1 MKCPHCAESFFDEPE
16 RRAIGTD
23 AGGFWNIVITPC
35 PACKKFILQLESQA
49 LLPGYKIDLPVLSPP
64 TEHFRF
70 DSANLQMVR
79 PKVSARAPCPPQVP
93 DDIKKDYE
101 KAALVLADS
110 PEASAA
116 LSRRCLQH
124 VLDDKGFKSKNLIDQ
139 INLVLKNGKLPTQ
152 IAENIDAI
160 RNIGNFGA
168 HPQKSLV
175 AAELLP
181 VEPEEAEWNLDVLES
196 LFDVFYVQPDMAKQ
210 KRDALNQKLKSAGK
224 PPMK

>member
-23 AGGFWNIVITPC
+23 ADGHWNIVITPC
-35 PACKKFILQLESQA
+35 PACKKFILHLESRA
-49 LLPGYKIDLPVLSPP
+49 LLPGYNIDLPALSPP
-64 TEHFRF
+64 TEHFRAG
-70 DSANLQMVR
+70 SLKLQMVR
-79 PKVSARAPCPPQVP
+79 PKVSARAACPPQVG
-93 DDIKKDYE
+93 DIKKDYE
-101 KAALVLADS
+101 TAALVLADS

-124 VLDDKGFKSKNLIDQ
+124 VLDDKGFKSKNLADQ
-139 INLVLKNGKLPTQ
+139 IDLVLKNGKLPSQ
-152 IAENIDAI
+152 IADNVDAI
-160 RNIGNFGA
+160 RNIGNFAA

-175 AAELLP
+175 AAEILP

-196 LFDVFYVQPDMAKQ
+196 LFDFFYVQPDIAKQ
-210 KRDALNQKLKSAGK
+210 KRDTLNQKLQSAGK